1 MKSTPTTATLFSCL
15 LAAILVFGM
24 PASLIAQDKVSIQE
38 SSAPIKKDARYWF
51 DKGALVST
59 YGNNEVA
66 VQYFHKA
73 IVLDPDFSRAYFS
86 QGVSYGQLGQ
96 YQKAIAQINMALQK
110 EPQNGLYFYG
120 RGRVYLLW
128 GDKEKAMADF
138 KQAAEMGDEDALDY
152 LEYIGE
158 EKP

>member
-1 MKSTPTTATLFSCL
+1 
-15 LAAILVFGM
+15 
-24 PASLIAQDKVSIQE
+24 
-38 SSAPIKKDARYWF
+38 
-51 DKGALVST
+51 
-59 YGNNEVA
+59 
-66 VQYFHKA
+66 
-73 IVLDPDFSRAYFS
+73 
-86 QGVSYGQLGQ
+86 
-96 YQKAIAQINMALQK
+96 MALQK